1 MTNLDQYPHYN
12 TLKEN
17 VLLKYKNPIF
27 FETGTYLGDS
37 VDLALKVGFSKII
50 SVEIE
55 EYLQKENI
63 TKFKQQIDEGKVE
76 LVIGDTILVMED
88 IIKKINQPTTFWLDA
103 HVDRGITGIKKC
115 PLYEELNFI
124 AKSNIK
130 THTILIDDVRLFGS
144 GNWGDGI
151 SMGEIKNK
159 ILQIN
164 PNYNITFEDGHVPY
178 DILVAHI

>member
-55 EYLQKENI
+55 EYLQKENRLI
-63 TKFKQQIDEGKVE
+63 QPESCDSEIYRVMQLCWNSNPKQ
-76 LVIGDTILVMED
+76 
-88 IIKKINQPTTFWLDA
+88 
-103 HVDRGITGIKKC
+103 RY
-115 PLYEELNFI
+115 PLL
-124 AKSNIK
+124 S
-130 THTILIDDVRLFGS
+130 
-144 GNWGDGI
+144 
-151 SMGEIKNK
+151 KN
-159 ILQIN
+159 
-164 PNYNITFEDGHVPY
+164 
-178 DILVAHI
+178 

>member
-1 MTNLDQYPHYN
+1 MINQHPHYY

-17 VLLKYKNPIF
+17 VLFKYKNPVF

-37 VDLALKVGFSKII
+37 VELALKVGFSKINSI
-50 SVEIE
+50 EIE
-55 EYLQKENI
+55 EYLQKENTI
-63 TKFKQQIDEGKVE
+63 KFQQQINEGKVE
-76 LVIGDTILVMED
+76 LITGDTILVMED
-88 IIKKINQPTTFWLDA
+88 IIKNLDKPTTFWLDA
-103 HVDRGITGIKKC
+103 HVDRGITGVKKC

-144 GNWGDGI
+144 GNWGKGI
-151 SMGEIKNK
+151 IMEEIKTK

-164 PNYNITFEDGHVPY
+164 PNYNITFEDGHIPY